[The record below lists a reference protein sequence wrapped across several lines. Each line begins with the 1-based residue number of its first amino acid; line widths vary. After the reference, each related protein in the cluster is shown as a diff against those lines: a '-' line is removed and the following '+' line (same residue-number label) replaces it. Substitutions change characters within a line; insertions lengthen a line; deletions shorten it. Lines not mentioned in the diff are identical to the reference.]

1 MAKIQVLPSG
11 EDTPVPFL
19 RGILTRSLQDAGL
32 PFEKAYELASSV
44 RDELDNSGTITT
56 DDLRDKVIARLNKA
70 YGKTMGERYRAAVRA
85 HHPIMI
91 EYEDG
96 QLMPFSRGYYRR
108 CMESIG
114 LPPDEA
120 MMVTAKMYDHLMAKK
135 VTQITAQHVG
145 ELTYRCLSQ
154 DQDFGPAVAR
164 RYLVWIDFLRSG
176 RPLILLIG
184 GTAGCGKSTV
194 ATELANRLEIVRT
207 QSTDGLRE
215 VMRMMIP
222 ERLMPVLHS
231 SSFKA
236 WEALSGSEHTKD
248 KDELLSRGYRSQ
260 AELLSVPC
268 EAVIQRAL
276 KERVSMILEG
286 VHVHPLLLE
295 KLPKD
300 TDALVVPI
308 MLAVLKPEELRKR
321 IRGRGTHAP
330 QRRSERYLEN
340 FGTIWRLQSYLLSE
354 ADKSKMPIIPNENKE
369 KVVREVM
376 RTVIFSLSEQFSSD
390 PARVFNNAGCGG
402 TSIGAG

>member
-44 RDELDNSGTITT
+44 RDELDNSDTITT
-56 DDLRDKVIARLNKA
+56 DELRDKVIARISKK
-70 YGKTMGERYRAAVRA
+70 YGKIMGDRYRAAVRA
-85 HHPIMI
+85 HQPIMI

-96 QLMPFSRGYYRR
+96 QVMPFSRGYYRR

-114 LPPDEA
+114 LAPDEA
-120 MMVTAKMYDHLMAKK
+120 MMVTTKMYDHLMAKK
-135 VTQITAQHVG
+135 VSQVSAQHVG
-145 ELTYRCLSQ
+145 EMTYRCLSQ

-222 ERLMPVLHS
+222 QRLMPVLHS

-236 WEALSGSEHTKD
+236 WEAMAESGYPTD
-248 KDELLSRGYRSQ
+248 KEELLPRGYRAQ

-276 KERVSMILEG
+276 RERVSMILEG

-295 KLPKD
+295 KLPTD

-308 MLAVLKPEELRKR
+308 MLAVLKPEELRTR

-354 ADKSKMPIIPNENKE
+354 ADKFNIPIIPNENKE

-376 RTVIFSLSEQFSSD
+376 RTVISKLSEEFSAE
-390 PARVFNNAGCGG
+390 PAKVFDSGNCANKNMG
-402 TSIGAG
+402 TV